1 METFKIS
8 LNLIATSIRARMEY
22 KTSFLFYIFAILAFY
37 VGQISL
43 LFVILNRFHQIQGWS
58 MGEMAFLYSL
68 LTFSHGFTNLVFAQL
83 LHFDQ
88 MIIDGDFDRTLVRPL
103 SPLGQ
108 IIFSKFE
115 ASTAAHLIIGFIA
128 LYFGSQLAGI
138 EWTLKKTLLYP
149 VVVVG
154 GVLIAGA
161 IRLLV
166 TAVAFWT
173 LRNRSLVHTVIFS
186 SKEFIIYP
194 VSIYNIGIQFFLT
207 FVFPIAFINF
217 YPAHLF
223 LSRSS
228 DNLFHP
234 SLEMGTPLV
243 GIILFA
249 ISILAWR
256 RGVNHYQSS
265 GS

>member
-1 METFKIS
+1 MDTIKIY
-8 LNLIATSIRARMEY
+8 LALIAASIRARMVY
-22 KTSFLFYIFAILAFY
+22 KTSFLFYVFSIMTFY
-37 VGQISL
+37 IGQIGL
-43 LFVILNRFHQIQGWS
+43 LFVILNQFHQIQGWS
-58 MGEMAFLYSL
+58 LGEMAFLYSL
-68 LTFSHGFTNLVFAQL
+68 LTFAHGFTNLIFAQL

-88 MIIDGDFDRTLVRPL
+88 IIVNGDFDRTLVRPL

-108 IIFSKFE
+108 IIFSKFD
-115 ASTAAHLIIGFIA
+115 ASTVAHLIIGIVT

-138 EWTLKKTLLYP
+138 EWTLRKILLFP
-149 VVVVG
+149 VIIAG
-154 GVLIAGA
+154 GVLIAGG

-166 TAVAFWT
+166 TSVAFWT
-173 LRNRSLVHTVIFS
+173 LRNRALVHTVVFS

-194 VSIYNIGIQFFLT
+194 VTIYNTGIQLFLT

-223 LSRSS
+223 LARSGE
-228 DNLFHP
+228 NLLHP
-234 SLEMGTPLV
+234 LLQAGTPLV
-243 GIILFA
+243 GVIIFV
-249 ISILAWR
+249 ISILAWK

>member
-1 METFKIS
+1 MDTIKIYIA
-8 LNLIATSIRARMEY
+8 LVATSIRARMVY
-22 KTSFLFYIFAILAFY
+22 KTSFLFYIFSIMTFY
-37 VGQISL
+37 IGQIGL

-58 MGEMAFLYSL
+58 LGEMAFLYSL
-68 LTFSHGFTNLVFAQL
+68 LTFAHGFTNLIFAQL

-88 MIIDGDFDRTLVRPL
+88 IIVNGDFDRTLVRPL

-115 ASTAAHLIIGFIA
+115 ASTAAHLIIGIVA

-138 EWTLKKTLLYP
+138 EWTLRKILLFP
-149 VVVVG
+149 VIITG
-154 GVLIAGA
+154 GVLIAGG

-166 TAVAFWT
+166 TSVAFWT
-173 LRNRSLVHTVIFS
+173 LRNRALVHTVVFS

-194 VSIYNIGIQFFLT
+194 VTIYNTGIQLFLT

-223 LSRSS
+223 LARSGE
-228 DNLFHP
+228 NLLHP
-234 SLEMGTPLV
+234 SLEAGTPLV
-243 GIILFA
+243 GVIIFV
-249 ISILAWR
+249 ISILAWK